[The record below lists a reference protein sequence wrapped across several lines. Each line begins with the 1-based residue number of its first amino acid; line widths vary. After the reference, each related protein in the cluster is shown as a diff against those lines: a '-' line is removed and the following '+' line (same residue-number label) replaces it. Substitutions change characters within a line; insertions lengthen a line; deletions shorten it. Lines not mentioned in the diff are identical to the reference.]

1 MPTPTLKAAG
11 GVGEGAPGRSCPHPH
26 RTGGTGATGGTAA
39 ASATARAKI
48 SANTSSAAEIQAI
61 PTLMAFKK
69 GQLVFRHSGML
80 AANQLDEVISQIKE
94 FDIDA
99 AMADDSAT
107 TDI

>member
-1 MPTPTLKAAG
+1 
-11 GVGEGAPGRSCPHPH
+11 
-26 RTGGTGATGGTAA
+26 
-39 ASATARAKI
+39 
-48 SANTSSAAEIQAI
+48 
-61 PTLMAFKK
+61 MAFKK

-80 AANQLDEVISQIKE
+80 AANQLDEVISQIKA